1 MFWAEI
7 DSNFCSYTAEFNCK
21 KNCMQLI
28 GISIPRANFM
38 AFIISRAWSVILAPF
53 AVVKLEQFY
62 EKLQLSNGAKAKIL
76 NKQQK
81 YFAIHTSFATNLD

>member
-1 MFWAEI
+1 
-7 DSNFCSYTAEFNCK
+7 
-21 KNCMQLI
+21 
-28 GISIPRANFM
+28 M

-62 EKLQLSNGAKAKIL
+62 EKLQLGNGAKAKIL

-81 YFAIHTSFATNLD
+81 YFAIHTSFATNLDKRTKKDPWSIVFTPFAILRQE

>member
-1 MFWAEI
+1 
-7 DSNFCSYTAEFNCK
+7 
-21 KNCMQLI
+21 
-28 GISIPRANFM
+28 M

-81 YFAIHTSFATNLD
+81 YFAIRASFATNLD

>member
-1 MFWAEI
+1 
-7 DSNFCSYTAEFNCK
+7 
-21 KNCMQLI
+21 
-28 GISIPRANFM
+28 M

>member
-1 MFWAEI
+1 
-7 DSNFCSYTAEFNCK
+7 
-21 KNCMQLI
+21 MQLI